1 MYSFFNFILNVL
13 IHNATLS
20 FPNFKSSKGRKKI
33 GGPYST
39 LATSALEQHL
49 MIRLTNLCSYAV
61 VFTQLTLLDGTSY
74 YNNNKMMPVLVIT
87 VLST

>member
-1 MYSFFNFILNVL
+1 MLHYHFQILKVL
-13 IHNATLS
+13 RAA
-20 FPNFKSSKGRKKI
+20 KKI

-74 YNNNKMMPVLVIT
+74 YNNNKLMPVLVIT